1 MREASRTEGRS
12 VVLVGVAGVGKT
24 ALGALAA
31 ERLGFPFIDVEV
43 GYETETGLDIDSLL
57 ERYGDEGY
65 NERSLQYLF
74 QQLENPERVVI
85 AATPRLMNHRT
96 FWPKVRSTC
105 VSIHLRGKPMEV
117 YMRQD
122 SWLGKRRLTREE
134 KLTAAQKAE
143 FYDYYYWRLRHCQ
156 KADLTVRI
164 VGDID
169 ADADAVSQA
178 IESVLSAE
186 CHDNCTAP
194 PVT

>member
-1 MREASRTEGRS
+1 MKQASRTEGRS
-12 VVLVGVAGVGKT
+12 IVLVGVGKT
-24 ALGALAA
+24 TLGALAA
-31 ERLGFPFIDVEV
+31 ERLGSPFIDVEV
-43 GYETETGLDIDSLL
+43 GDETKTGLDIDNLL

-65 NERSLQYLF
+65 NERLLKYF
-74 QQLENPERVVI
+74 IQQLEKPERAVI

-122 SWLGKRRLTREE
+122 SWLGRRRLTREE

-178 IESVLSAE
+178 IESIWSPSQQ
-186 CHDNCTAP
+186 DR
-194 PVT
+194 